1 MVNLLMRRFLQLVK
15 TSATVYQSPTPS
27 ARPVH
32 PVSVRRGPCR
42 TANVRAIMPRMNFNF
57 ISLPELW
64 RRTRYVFSRFNAD
77 RCSENAAALTYMSLF
92 ALVPLLTVVYTMA
105 SAVPAFQG
113 LETKMQAFLFENLM
127 PDTNSEIRTYLDD
140 FSRQAKNLTGPGIV
154 FLVVTAVLMLRN
166 IEKAFNQI
174 WRASENRSPVS
185 SFLLYWAV
193 LSLAPIMV
201 GLALTISTYLASFAD
216 ALQSYDVIGIKAFML
231 KISPLLLTTA
241 GFSLVYIAVP
251 NCRVPFKHCLIGG
264 VIAAVAFHIARSVF
278 TAAVVGSSYTF
289 IYGAFAAV
297 PLFLLWIYLSWNIV
311 LMGGILVHSMSAYQ
325 SEEQAN
331 RPLVLKALDVLYLFW
346 QRQATGQAVGEI
358 ELLNGKHDITWG
370 LDSDSWQ
377 LLRSIFLDK
386 KLIAEN
392 DRGQY
397 LLSRD
402 LHTISFNQLKEWV
415 NTEHRLTAEVAPGK
429 LSWQQE
435 AYRMLQEQRKQQ
447 QDTLGINLVELFAR

>member
-1 MVNLLMRRFLQLVK
+1 MPAMNLDAI
-15 TSATVYQSPTPS
+15 TAT
-27 ARPVH
+27 
-32 PVSVRRGPCR
+32 
-42 TANVRAIMPRMNFNF
+42 
-57 ISLPELW
+57 ELW
-64 RRTRYVFSRFNAD
+64 RRTSYLFSRFNAD

-113 LETKMQAFLFENLM
+113 LEEKMQDFMFENLM

-140 FSRQAKNLTGPGIV
+140 FSRQAKNLTGPGII

-166 IEKAFNQI
+166 VEKAFNQI

-193 LSLAPIMV
+193 LSLAPITI
-201 GLALTISTYLASFAD
+201 GLALALSTYLSSFAHVIEV
-216 ALQSYDVIGIKAFML
+216 YDVIGVKAFL
-231 KISPLLLTTA
+231 LQVAPLALSTI
-241 GFSLVYIAVP
+241 GFSLIYIAVP
-251 NCRVPFKHCLIGG
+251 NCRVPFKHCIIGG
-264 VIAAVAFHIARSVF
+264 FVAAMAFHFARSVF
-278 TAAVVGSSYTF
+278 TKLVVGSSYTF

-325 SEEQAN
+325 NEEQAG

-346 QRQATGQAVGEI
+346 QRQETGETVSEI
-358 ELLNGKHDITWG
+358 ELLNRKHEITRG
-370 LDSDSWQ
+370 LDSGSWQ
-377 LLRSIFLDK
+377 RLREVFLEK

-402 LHTISFNQLKEWV
+402 LHTITFSQLKEWV
-415 NTEHRLTAEVAPGK
+415 NTEYNLAADEAPGK
-429 LSWQQE
+429 LAFQQE
-435 AYRMLQEQRKQQ
+435 AYRMMQEQRRQQ
-447 QDTLGINLVELFAR
+447 RDSLGINLVELFSK

>member
-1 MVNLLMRRFLQLVK
+1 MAAMNVDNLSF
-15 TSATVYQSPTPS
+15 
-27 ARPVH
+27 
-32 PVSVRRGPCR
+32 
-42 TANVRAIMPRMNFNF
+42 
-57 ISLPELW
+57 PEVW
-64 RRTRYVFSRFNAD
+64 RRSKYLFSRFDAD

-113 LETKMQAFLFENLM
+113 LEAKLQTFMFQNLM
-127 PDTNSEIRTYLDD
+127 PDTNSEIRGYLDD
-140 FSRQAKNLTGPGIV
+140 FSQQAKNLTGPGIV

-174 WRASENRSPVS
+174 WRASENRSPIS

-193 LSLAPIMV
+193 LSLAPVTIGV
-201 GLALTISTYLASFAD
+201 ALGLSTYVSSYAHVLAA
-216 ALQSYDVIGIKAFML
+216 YDVIGAKAFML
-231 KISPLLLTTA
+231 KIAPLVLSTA
-241 GFSLVYIAVP
+241 GFSLVYAAVP
-251 NCRVPFKHCLIGG
+251 NCRVPFKHCLAGG
-264 VIAAVAFHIARSVF
+264 FAAAVAFHFARSVF
-278 TAAVVGSSYTF
+278 TDLVVGSSYTF

-311 LMGGILVHSMSAYQ
+311 LMGGILVHSLSAYQ
-325 SEEQAN
+325 NAEQAN

-346 QRQATGQAVGEI
+346 QRQETGQAVGDI
-358 ELLNGKHDITWG
+358 ELLSRKHETIRG

-377 LLRSIFLDK
+377 LLRNVFLKK

-402 LHTISFNQLKEWV
+402 LHSITFSQLKEWV
-415 NTEHRLTAEVAPGK
+415 NDEHSLTAEEPPGN
-429 LSWQQE
+429 LAFQQE
-435 AYRMLQEQRKQQ
+435 AYRLLQEQRNQQ
-447 QDTLGINLVELFAR
+447 RDLLQINLVELFSL